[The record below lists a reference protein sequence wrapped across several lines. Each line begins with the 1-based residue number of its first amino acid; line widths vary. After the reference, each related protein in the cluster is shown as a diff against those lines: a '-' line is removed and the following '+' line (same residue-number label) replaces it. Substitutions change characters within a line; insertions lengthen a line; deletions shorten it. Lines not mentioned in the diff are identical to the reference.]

1 MWLIRGLLLAIVILL
16 SVAVFQT
23 LRGNG
28 LQAENDTLVLKVDRC
43 ERTRATLQS
52 GLDEQSKRVNA
63 LGEQSRTR
71 MAAVEASLVV
81 ARRESAQAK
90 GRLTAFLA
98 QPAQGETVC
107 ERLLDIDRRF
117 LAEVVR

>member
-1 MWLIRGLLLAIVILL
+1 MLIRGLILAIVILL

-28 LQAENDTLVLKVDRC
+28 LQAENDTLVLKIDRC

-52 GLDEQSKRVNA
+52 GLDEQNKRVNA

-71 MAAVEASLVV
+71 IAAAEAALVI
-81 ARRESAQAK
+81 ARRNNAAAQS
-90 GRLTAFLA
+90 RLNAFLA
-98 QPAQGETVC
+98 QPTEGETVC
-107 ERLLDIDRRF
+107 DRVLNLDQRF
-117 LAEVVR
+117 LEEIVR